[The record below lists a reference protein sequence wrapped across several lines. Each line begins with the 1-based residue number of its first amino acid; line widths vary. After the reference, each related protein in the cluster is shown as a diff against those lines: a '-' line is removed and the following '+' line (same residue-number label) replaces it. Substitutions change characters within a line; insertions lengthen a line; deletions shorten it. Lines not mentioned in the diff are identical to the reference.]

1 MKTRIVT
8 DSSSNLFDLP
18 DVSYACVP
26 MKIITRQAEYADT
39 PELDV
44 AAMVEALRREGGPS
58 GSSCPNVH
66 EWLTA
71 FGDADEVFAVTITGT
86 LSGSHSAAVQAAE
99 EYRSA
104 HPGVKVCVLDSLS
117 AGPELQL
124 TVERLREG
132 ILAGQPFEVL
142 EKSAREGMRRTHL
155 SFALQSMTNLAN
167 NGRISP
173 AVAKIASVLGIWVVG
188 RASAEG
194 TLEPMHK
201 CRGEKNAL
209 RTLFS
214 DMKAMGYA
222 GGRVRIAHCMN
233 ETGAQQ
239 LVALIRAEH
248 PDADVT
254 VDACGGLCSYYAEKG
269 GLMVGFD
276 GEE

>member
-99 EYRSA
+99 EYRSV
-104 HPGVKVCVLDSLS
+104 HPGAKVCVLDSLS

-124 TVERLREG
+124 TVEQLREG

-194 TLEPMHK
+194 TLEPMPK
-201 CRGEKNAL
+201 GRGEKNGL

-233 ETGAQQ
+233 EAGAQQ
-239 LVALIRAEH
+239 LAALIREAH
-248 PDADVT
+248 PQADVR
-254 VDACGGLCSYYAEKG
+254 VDVCRGLCSYYAEKG

-276 GEE
+276 GGE

>member
-99 EYRSA
+99 EYRSV
-104 HPGVKVCVLDSLS
+104 HPGAKVCVLDSLS

-124 TVERLREG
+124 TVEQLREG

-194 TLEPMHK
+194 TLELMHK

-233 ETGAQQ
+233 EAGAQQ
-239 LVALIRAEH
+239 LAALIREAH
-248 PDADVT
+248 PQADVR
-254 VDACGGLCSYYAEKG
+254 VDVCRGLCSYYAEKG

-276 GEE
+276 GGE

>member
-26 MKIITRQAEYADT
+26 MKITTRQAEYADT

-104 HPGVKVCVLDSLS
+104 HPGAKVCVLDSLS

-124 TVERLREG
+124 TVDQLREG

-201 CRGEKNAL
+201 CRGEKNTL

-233 ETGAQQ
+233 EAGAQQ
-239 LVALIRAEH
+239 LAALIREAH
-248 PDADVT
+248 PQADVR
-254 VDACGGLCSYYAEKG
+254 VDVCRGLCSYYAEKG

-276 GEE
+276 GGE

>member
-99 EYRSA
+99 EYRSV
-104 HPGVKVCVLDSLS
+104 HPGAKVCVLDSLS
-117 AGPELQL
+117 AGPELHL
-124 TVERLREG
+124 TVEQLREG
-132 ILAGQPFEVL
+132 ILAEQPFEVL

-233 ETGAQQ
+233 EAGAQQ
-239 LVALIRAEH
+239 LAALIREAH
-248 PDADVT
+248 PQADVR
-254 VDACGGLCSYYAEKG
+254 VDVCRGLCSYYAEKG

-276 GEE
+276 GGE

>member
-8 DSSSNLFDLP
+8 DSSSNLFALP
-18 DVSYACVP
+18 DVPYACVP

-44 AAMVEALRREGGPS
+44 AAMVEALRRADGPS
-58 GSSCPNVH
+58 SSSCPNTH

-86 LSGSHSAAVQAAE
+86 LSGSHSAAVQAAQ
-99 EYRSA
+99 EYMAAR
-104 HPGVKVCVLDSLS
+104 PGAKVCVLDSLS

-132 ILAGQPFEVL
+132 ILAGKPFETL
-142 EKSAREGMRRTHL
+142 AAEAREGQRRTHL
-155 SFALQSMTNLAN
+155 SFALQSMMNLAS
-167 NGRISP
+167 NGRVSP
-173 AVAKIASVLGIWVVG
+173 AVAKLASVLGICVVG

-209 RTLFS
+209 RTLLA

-233 ETGAQQ
+233 ESGAQQ
-239 LVALIRAEH
+239 LAALIREGH
-248 PDADVT
+248 PDADVR
-254 VDACGGLCSYYAEKG
+254 VDVCRGLCSYYAEKG

>member
-99 EYRSA
+99 EYRSV
-104 HPGVKVCVLDSLS
+104 HPGAKVCVLDSLS

-124 TVERLREG
+124 TVEQLREG

-214 DMKAMGYA
+214 GMKAMGYA

-233 ETGAQQ
+233 EAGAQQ
-239 LVALIRAEH
+239 LAALIREAH
-248 PDADVT
+248 LQADVR
-254 VDACGGLCSYYAEKG
+254 VDVCRGLCSYYAEKG

-276 GEE
+276 GGE

>member
-99 EYRSA
+99 EYRSV
-104 HPGVKVCVLDSLS
+104 HPGAKVCVLDSLS

-124 TVERLREG
+124 TVEQLREG

-194 TLEPMHK
+194 TLELMHK

-233 ETGAQQ
+233 EAGAQQ
-239 LVALIRAEH
+239 LAALIRKAH
-248 PDADVT
+248 PQADVR
-254 VDACGGLCSYYAEKG
+254 VDVCRGLCSYYAEKG

-276 GEE
+276 GGE

>member
-86 LSGSHSAAVQAAE
+86 LSGSYSAAVQAAE
-99 EYRSA
+99 EYRSV
-104 HPGVKVCVLDSLS
+104 HPGAKVCVLDSLS

-124 TVERLREG
+124 TVEQLREG
-132 ILAGQPFEVL
+132 ILAEQPFEVL

-188 RASAEG
+188 RASAEV

-233 ETGAQQ
+233 EAGAQQ
-239 LVALIRAEH
+239 LAALIREAH
-248 PDADVT
+248 PQADVR
-254 VDACGGLCSYYAEKG
+254 VDVCRGLCSYYAEKG

-276 GEE
+276 GGE

>member
-8 DSSSNLFDLP
+8 DSSSNLFALQGVDF
-18 DVSYACVP
+18 ACVP

-39 PELDV
+39 PALDV
-44 AAMVEALRREGGPS
+44 AAMVEALRRAGGPS
-58 GSSCPNVH
+58 SSSCPNTH

-99 EYRSA
+99 EYRAA
-104 HPGVKVCVLDSLS
+104 HPGAKVCVLDSLS

-124 TVERLREG
+124 TIERLRDG
-132 ILAGQPFEVL
+132 ILAGVPFETL
-142 EKSAREGMRRTHL
+142 AEEARAGMKRTHL
-155 SFALQSMTNLAN
+155 SFALQSMSNLAS
-167 NGRISP
+167 NGRVSP
-173 AVAKIASVLGIWVVG
+173 AVAKLASVLGICVVG

-194 TLEPMHK
+194 TLEPLHK

-233 ETGAQQ
+233 GAGAQQ
-239 LVALIRAEH
+239 LVALIRAKH

-254 VDACGGLCSYYAEKG
+254 VDVCGGLCSYYAEKG

-276 GEE
+276 GAE